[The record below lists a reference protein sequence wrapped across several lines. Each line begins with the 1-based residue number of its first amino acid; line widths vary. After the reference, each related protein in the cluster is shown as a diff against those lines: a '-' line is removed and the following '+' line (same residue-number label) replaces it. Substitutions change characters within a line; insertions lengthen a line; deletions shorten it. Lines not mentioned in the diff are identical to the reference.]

1 MYLKIE
7 KKTFRNER
15 IVFVTKYIHCIILYF
30 IKSSLLLHILSLFH
44 TIDTGYCVFCFVFSI
59 YKYIYICVDISIPTT
74 YRLTKEAAYYR
85 KEVKLN
91 ESKLSQMKTN
101 NADPYD
107 IKKFEEVLGESY
119 MMIPDS
125 DSRLKQ
131 SIHELSTFLKDHE
144 EELNVDDSTWFPTAK
159 TVIQQ
164 YNNNNNNNNT
174 NNDGNDCNDVIETNV
189 SDLKDDEEF

>member
-1 MYLKIE
+1 M
-7 KKTFRNER
+7 
-15 IVFVTKYIHCIILYF
+15 
-30 IKSSLLLHILSLFH
+30 
-44 TIDTGYCVFCFVFSI
+44 
-59 YKYIYICVDISIPTT
+59 
-74 YRLTKEAAYYR
+74 
-85 KEVKLN
+85 N